1 MIHGISGKTGGGK
14 SYEAVVR
21 HIIPTITEHKR
32 KVVTNLPLNVDHF
45 CSVFGEYCRDL
56 IEVVDGHFHNYGGE
70 RPFSRKEHYLQYED
84 WQNENGNKVHFFIDE
99 CHLAL
104 GSGQTN
110 KEVKEFYSMHRHYG
124 FDIMLITQEFRK
136 VDRDISGL
144 VGNHYRAIKK
154 SFIGQEDKYIL
165 KVHDGA
171 SKTNSTVVATHER
184 QYEKKY
190 FKFYQSHTKSD
201 QAVKEAAPSDINV
214 WWKNKFIY
222 MSGVFALIFI
232 GLVIKILNDN
242 SSVEKEVQTQ
252 KLPENKVS
260 LPSNRPISN
269 NQQVLTQQLTK
280 KQISDLKE
288 LEEIR
293 AQRRQELESESK
305 RHPFYKVG
313 LHITGWAEY
322 MNRGKIIKNYYI
334 AASQNGQHQ
343 FEISLR
349 DLVLAG
355 YTVIVKSGCSIEISY
370 RDYHDFITCDSPRVG
385 AFDEAPEEIT
395 Q

>member
-32 KVVTNLPLNVDHF
+32 KVVTNLPLNVNHF
-45 CSVFGEYCRDL
+45 CDVYGEYCREL
-56 IEVVDGHFHNYGGE
+56 IQLVDGEFHNYGGE
-70 RPFSRKEHYLQYED
+70 RPFSKKEHYLQFKD
-84 WQNENGNKVHFFIDE
+84 WENEQGNRVYFFIDE

-104 GSGQTN
+104 GSGSTD

-124 FDIMLITQEFRK
+124 FDIMLITQNFRK
-136 VDRDISGL
+136 VDRDIKDL
-144 VGNHYRAIKK
+144 VSNHYRAIKK
-154 SFIGQEDKYIL
+154 SMMGQDDKYIL
-165 KVHDGA
+165 KVHDG
-171 SKTNSTVVATHER
+171 SSSTNSTVVATHER
-184 QYEKKY
+184 EYEKKY
-190 FKFYQSHTKSD
+190 FKFYKSHTMSD
-201 QAVKEAAPSDINV
+201 QSVKEAAPSDIQV

-222 MSGVFALIFI
+222 LSGVFLLIF
-232 GLVIKILNDN
+232 LMFVSKIIVD
-242 SSVEKEVQTQ
+242 SSDDEKPTAIQASTI
-252 KLPENKVS
+252 NKPN
-260 LPSNRPISN
+260 LPSSRPISPN
-269 NQQVLTQQLTK
+269 GQVITQQLTK
-280 KQISDLKE
+280 KQIADLKE

-293 AQRRQELESESK
+293 AQRRLELEKESK

-322 MNRGKIIKNYYI
+322 MNRGVITKNYYI

-370 RDYHDFITCDSPRVG
+370 KDYHDFITCDSPRVG
-385 AFDEAPEEIT
+385 AFDEAPTELTE
-395 Q
+395 